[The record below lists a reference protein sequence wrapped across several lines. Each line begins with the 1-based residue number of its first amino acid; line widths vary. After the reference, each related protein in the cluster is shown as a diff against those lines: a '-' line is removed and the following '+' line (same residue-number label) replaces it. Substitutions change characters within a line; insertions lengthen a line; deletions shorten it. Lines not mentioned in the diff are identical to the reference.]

1 MKLSSAIWR
10 SLLVFLAVCTIQS
23 GAGTLLLSNIKM
35 PAAPHFMQWMLL
47 ANSLVVASLAFVA
60 YRSDLRGWRLGVTMA
75 AIPFV
80 IACVNLVEAVVFLTG
95 FPMQWA
101 RLFGYFLVSAV
112 LVMPVWMLLFG
123 KRSSLSPEH
132 FQPIVSKPLGE
143 RIWKFVVSDIAYC
156 FLYLTA
162 GMIIFPWVKDF
173 YATQHIPPMTT
184 IVELQLLL
192 RGPIFILMC
201 LALVRML
208 GLPRLGGALAVGAV
222 FTIVSGIAPLLT
234 PNAFFPDIVRWA
246 HLCEVTSSN
255 FLFGAIVAWLWGRP
269 TFAHAPALHQAA

>member
-1 MKLSSAIWR
+1 MKPSNAIWR
-10 SLLVFLAVCTIQS
+10 ALLVFVAVCVIQS
-23 GAGTLLLSNIKM
+23 VAGSLLLSSIKM
-35 PAAPHFMQWMLL
+35 PAAPNFMWWMLL

-60 YRSDLRGWRLGVTMA
+60 FRSDLRGWRLATAMA
-75 AIPFV
+75 AIPLV
-80 IACVNLVEAVVFLTG
+80 IASVNLVEGVVFLTG
-95 FPMQWA
+95 TSMQWT
-101 RLFGYFLVSAV
+101 RLFAYFFLSAA

-123 KRSSLSPEH
+123 RRSNSSPEH
-132 FQPIVSKPLGE
+132 FHPVASKPIGE

-156 FLYLTA
+156 FLYFTA

-184 IVELQLLL
+184 IITLQLLL

-222 FTIVSGIAPLLT
+222 FTIVSGVAPLLT
-234 PNAFFPDIVRWA
+234 PNAFFPDAVRWA
-246 HLCEVTSSN
+246 HFCEVTSSN
-255 FLFGAIVAWLWGRP
+255 FVFGMIVAWLWGRP
-269 TFAHAPALHQAA
+269 TFAHISALQQAA

>member
-1 MKLSSAIWR
+1 MKLSNAIWR
-10 SLLVFLAVCTIQS
+10 TLLVFLAVCVIQS
-23 GAGTLLLSNIKM
+23 IAGTLLLSNIKM
-35 PAAPHFMQWMLL
+35 PAAPNFMLWMLL
-47 ANSLVVASLAFVA
+47 ANSLVVAALAFVA
-60 YRSDLRGWRLGVTMA
+60 YRSDLRGWRLGSAMA
-75 AIPFV
+75 AIPLV
-80 IACVNLVEAVVFLTG
+80 IASVNLVEAVVFLTG
-95 FPMQWA
+95 FPMQWTK
-101 RLFGYFLVSAV
+101 LFGYFLVCAV

-123 KRSSLSPEH
+123 KRSDVSPEH
-132 FQPIVSKPLGE
+132 FHPIASKPLGE

-184 IVELQLLL
+184 IVALQLLL

-208 GLPRLGGALAVGAV
+208 GLPRLRGALAVGAV

-234 PNAFFPDIVRWA
+234 PNAFFPDVVRWA

-255 FLFGAIVAWLWGRP
+255 FLFGAIVSWLWGQP
-269 TFAHAPALHQAA
+269 TLAHVPALHQAA